1 MLGFLFLL
9 SQGMENSVHHLLS
22 YFAFSIFFFLLKINT
37 NYHVW
42 QMCMCDLSTLYI
54 LKGDGDSVSV
64 RVEYCVFPCPLHI
77 LPACSSILILFL
89 QWPLSHV
96 AMPIA
101 SLLPTDHWQCCTWGV
116 GHRCTVLIVV
126 WKMTVNHEKIMKVE
140 QCSVQ
145 LVVNFFNPN
154 FITLLDIWYLLSHL
168 WQLNWLVFHLLLSFG
183 CLCLPIHKGVDSR

>member
-64 RVEYCVFPCPLHI
+64 QVEYCVFPCPLHI

-89 QWPLSHV
+89 QWPLSHF

-126 WKMTVNHEKIMKVE
+126 WKMTVNHEKVRKLNSVVCNWWLIFLIPILLHYWIFGTYWVISDSWIDWCFIFCYPLGVFASRFTKV
-140 QCSVQ
+140 
-145 LVVNFFNPN
+145 
-154 FITLLDIWYLLSHL
+154 
-168 WQLNWLVFHLLLSFG
+168 
-183 CLCLPIHKGVDSR
+183 